1 MHYGVLGMKWGIRK
15 NRSSSSSSKKRK
27 SNEQRIKD
35 IKTTRK
41 VKHIARASSRI
52 SLSVGKHL
60 YDKNKNRI
68 VDPKTVNTVKSLGI
82 VGNVLKRVGDIA
94 AVSEY
99 IQSYNYGRNYWKD

>member
-1 MHYGVLGMKWGIRK
+1 MLVL
-15 NRSSSSSSKKRK
+15 KKKKKKKKK
-27 SNEQRIKD
+27 SNERRIKD

-41 VKHIARASSRI
+41 VKHIARTMSNI

-82 VGNVLKRVGDIA
+82 VGNALKRVGDIA

-99 IQSYNYGRNYWKD
+99 VQSYNYGRNYWKD